1 MDKRWNSYLTFVM
14 PFLMQ
19 IHSASATA
27 GCSITSISS
36 PSAPTLQVAWDAYPG
51 AGASYRLKLRAV
63 NSTDTAPVMVVP
75 TGTQTLV
82 QGLRPGS
89 YYDVTLKALQ
99 YNMERCRVTQRALT
113 VPAATQITTSEA
125 LASTSIRFQWSA
137 VTGAD
142 RYFLILELYILSQG
156 LAPTRTQV
164 YNGSFASVTGQV
176 DGLNASTRYNC
187 FVISYNSA
195 GSGAPSRS
203 RIVSTPFQPPT
214 GVIVTSTGRSTA
226 TVAWDAVDMVLRYRL
241 TVSDD
246 DDGSVAPF
254 SRDTDSTSMDIT
266 DLGPCSNYTVG
277 VASVNNF
284 RIAGEAANV
293 SHTTATI
300 KRVSTVQTDYSC
312 ANGMATVTWGLVFG
326 ANSYRATASDRNGT
340 GLSCNSSSTT
350 CQISNLRC
358 GTQYEVLVTAISDDC
373 ESISNTSGLFET
385 VPCAPVGRK
394 IYRECNSNAI
404 IFSWQPTNNTLYYV
418 ATSTDSS
425 NKRVF
430 CRTTE
435 TSCFFTNSDCGQR
448 YHFTVYA
455 ISTCDSEVSPP
466 EFVDTSPCLPTSVR
480 TTLNCETQLL
490 SATWDRVAGAQDYMV
505 EAMGNN
511 GDQYNCSSSNNS
523 CALASLPCG
532 EHLSVWITASNEECS
547 TNRVLGEAAETVPCS
562 PTNVSAV
569 VGCSPDSARVN
580 WTASGG
586 AVFYIATAK
595 HGDGSQHSC
604 TSYGTN
610 CLIERLTCG
619 QDYNVSLTATNF
631 KCNSSISAEFA
642 ITTAPCPPQ
651 SVQATIKCEANTA
664 LIKWQHSQSTG
675 NFMALL
681 EDQKGQEHRLN
692 CTSNTVNSCQISA
705 LPCGRMYN
713 ITVTYDDERCPMTST
728 AISMASVLCSP
739 TNVTATQSCGQ
750 TSVPVSWL
758 ASLGAVNYTAFAV
771 SSTGQRTECSATGT
785 SCIIQGSLHCGQV
798 YTIAVVA
805 VNDNCTSQESQ
816 SISLYT
822 ALCSPTNLS
831 GEVTSGSHIPMA
843 VQVTWDMSPVYG
855 AIYTLRSEVVEVPG
869 SNSTYNTTHTNFTL
883 AGLQCGQKHSI
894 RVKAEDGNCTS
905 AESPAIE
912 VATAPC
918 MPANLTARVDCGTSM
933 GNFSWS
939 ETHGVDFYTVE
950 VMGDDGHM
958 DSCTST
964 HTSCVVRLHCG
975 CSYAASLVVSAGG
988 SNSSKHAAINFDSG
1002 PCMPMAVVTNSDCN
1016 SSIGLVSWTASNIN
1030 QTYLAVATGLDGH
1043 NHECVTN
1050 TSSCT
1055 WDDLHCGEEYTV
1067 QVMARNGNCT
1077 SLPSNGHIIHMGP
1090 CMLQAVVTNSEC
1102 NSSIGSVSWT
1112 ASSMNETYIAVAT
1125 GLDGHTH
1132 KCFTNTSSCT
1142 WDDLHCGEKYTVHV
1156 MARNGNLTGLPSK
1169 GSPIHTGP
1177 CMPQAVVTNSE
1188 CNSSIGLVSWTAS
1201 NINQTY
1207 LAVATGLDGHNHE
1220 CVTNT
1225 SSCTWDD
1232 LHCGEEY
1239 TVQVMARNGN
1249 CTSLPSNGPNIH
1261 MGPCMLQAV
1270 VTNSECNSSIGSVSW
1285 TASSMNETYIAVATG
1300 LDGHTHEC
1308 FTNTSS
1314 CTWDDLHCGEKY
1326 TVHVMVRNGNLTGL
1340 PSNGSPIHTGPC
1352 MPQAVVTNSECN
1364 SSIASVSWTANNLN
1378 QTYIAVATGLDGH
1391 NHECV
1396 TNTSSC
1402 TWDDL
1407 HCGEKYTVHVMARNG
1422 NCTGLPSNGSPI
1434 HTGPCMPQAVV
1445 TNSECN
1451 SSIASVSWTANNLNQ
1466 TYIAVATGLDG
1477 HNHECVTNT
1486 SSCTWDDLH
1495 CGEKYTVHVMA
1506 RNGNCTGLPSNGS
1519 PIHTGACR
1527 PMAVVTNSECNSSIG
1542 LVSWTASNINQ
1553 TYLAVATGLDGHNHE
1568 CVTNTSSCT
1577 WDDLHCG
1584 EEYTVQVMARNGNC
1598 TSLPSNGPIIHM
1610 GPCMLQAV
1618 VTNSECNS
1626 SIGSVSWTASSM
1638 NETYIA
1644 VATGLDGH
1652 THKCFTNTSSCT
1664 WDDLHCGEKYTVHV
1678 MARNGNL
1685 TGQPSN
1691 GSPIHTGPCMPQA
1704 VVTNSEC
1711 NSSIGL
1717 VSWTASN
1724 INQTYLAVATGLDGH
1739 NHECVTNTSSCTW
1752 DDLHCGEEYTVQVM
1766 ARNGN
1771 CTSLPSNGPI
1781 IHMGPCM
1788 LQAVVTNSECNSSI
1802 GSVSWTAS
1810 SMNETYIAVA
1820 TGVDG
1825 HTHECFTN
1833 TSSCT
1838 WDDLHCGE
1846 KYTVHVMARNGN
1858 LTGLPSNGSPIHTGP
1873 CMPQAVVTNS
1883 ECNSSIASVSWTA
1896 NNLNQTYI
1904 AVATGLDGH
1913 NHECVT
1919 NTSSC
1924 TWDDLHCGEKYTVHV
1939 MARNGNCTGL
1949 PSNGSPI
1956 HTGPCMP
1963 IAVVTNSDCNS
1974 SIGLVS
1980 WTASNIN
1987 QTYIAVAT
1995 GLDGHNHECVTNT
2008 SSCTWDDLHCGEKY
2022 TVHVMARNGNLTG
2035 LPSNGSPI
2043 HTGPCMPM
2051 AVVTNSDCNSSIG
2064 LVSWTASNINQT
2076 YLAVATGL
2084 DGHNHECVTNTSSCT
2099 WDDLHCGEEY
2109 TVQVMA
2115 RNGNCTSLPSNG
2127 PIIHMGPC
2135 MLQAVVNN
2143 SECNSSIGSVS
2154 WTASSMN
2161 ETYIAVA
2168 TGLDGHTHE
2177 CFTNTSSCT
2186 WDDLH
2191 CGEKYTV
2198 HVMARN
2204 GNCTGL
2210 PSNGSPIHTGPCMP
2224 MAVVTNSECN
2234 SSIGLVSW
2242 TASNI
2247 NQTYL
2252 AVATGLD
2259 GHNHECVTNTSSC
2272 TWDDLHC
2279 GEEYTVQVMARN
2291 GNCTS
2296 LPSNGPIIHMG
2307 PCMLQAVVTNSEC
2320 NSSIGSVSWTA
2331 SSMNETY
2338 IAVATG
2344 LDGHTHECF
2353 TNTSSCTWDD
2363 LHCGEKYTVHVMARN
2378 GNCTGLPSNGS
2389 PIHTGP
2395 CMPMA
2400 VVTNSECNSSIGL
2413 VSWTASNINQ
2423 TYLAVAT
2430 GLDGHNHECVT
2441 NTSSCTW
2448 DDLHCGEEYTVQVM
2462 ARNGNCTSLPS
2473 NGPIIHMGPCM
2484 LQAVVTNSECNS
2496 SIGSVSWTA
2505 SSMNETYI
2513 AVATGLDGHTHE
2525 CFTNTSSCTWDDLHC
2540 GEKYTVHVMA
2550 RNGNCT
2556 GLPSNGSPIHTGPC
2570 MPMAVVTNSECNSS
2584 IGLVSWTASNI
2595 NQTYLAVATG
2605 LDGHNHEC
2613 VTNTSSCTWDDLH
2626 CGEEYTVQVMAR
2638 NGNCTSLPSNGP
2650 IIHMGPC
2657 MLQAVVTNS
2666 ECNSSIGSVSWTAS
2680 SMNETYI
2687 AVATG
2692 LDGHTHECFTNT
2704 SSCTWDDLHCGE
2716 KYTVHVMARNGNLTG
2731 LPSNGSPIHT
2741 GPCMPQAVVTNSECN
2756 SSIASVSWTANNLNQ
2771 TYIAVATGLDG
2782 HNHEC
2787 VTNTSSCTWDDLHCG
2802 EKYTVHVMARNGNC
2816 TSLPS
2821 NGSPIH
2827 TGPCMPMAVVT
2838 NSDCNSS
2845 IGLVSWTAS
2854 NINQTYLAVAT
2865 GLDGH
2870 NHECVTNTSS
2880 CTWDDLHCGEEYTVQ
2895 VMARNGNCTSL
2906 PSNGPIIHMG
2916 PCMLQAVVTN
2926 SECNSS
2932 IGSVSWTACSMNET
2946 YIAVATGLDGH
2957 THECFTNTSSCTWD
2971 DLHCG
2976 EKYTVHVMARNGNCT
2991 GLPSNGSPIHTGPC
3005 MPMAVVTNSDCNS
3018 SIGLVSWTASNI
3030 NQTYLAV
3037 ATGLDGH
3044 NHECV
3049 TNTSSCTWDDLH
3061 CGEEYTVQ
3069 VMARNGNCTSLP
3081 SNGPII
3087 HMGPCMLQAVVTNS
3101 ECNSSIGS
3109 VSWTASSM
3117 NETYIAVATGLDGH
3131 THECFTN
3138 TSSCTWDDLHCGEKY
3153 TVHVM
3158 ARNGNLTGLPSKGS
3172 PIHTGPCMPQAVVTN
3187 SVCNSSIASVSWTA
3201 NNLNQTYIAVATAL
3215 DGHNHEC
3222 VTNTSSCTWDDLH
3235 CGEKYTV
3242 HVMARNGNCTGL
3254 PSNGSPIHTGPCMP
3268 MAVVTNSDCNSSI
3281 GLVSWTASNIN
3292 QTYLAVATGLDGH
3305 NHECVTNTSSC
3316 TWDDLHCG
3324 EEYTVQVMARNGNCT
3339 SLPSNGPI
3347 IHMGPCML
3355 LAVVTNS
3362 ECNSSI
3368 GSVSWTA
3375 SRMNETYI
3383 AVATGLEGHTHECF
3397 TNTSSCTWDDLHCG
3411 EKYTVHVMARN
3422 GNLTGL
3428 PSNGSPIHTGPCMP
3442 QAVVTNSECNSSIA
3456 SVSWTANNLNQT
3468 YIAVAT
3474 GLDGHNHEC
3483 VTNTSSCTWDDL
3495 HCGEEYTVHVMA
3507 RNGNCTGLPS
3517 NGSPIHTG
3525 PCMPMSVVTNSDC
3538 NSSIGLV
3545 SWTASNI
3552 NQTYLA
3558 VATGLDGHNHECVT
3572 NTSSCTWDNLH
3583 CGEEYTV
3590 QVMARNGNCTSLPS
3604 SSSVIHMAPCP
3615 PQSISGT
3622 LDCVTNSAWI
3632 SWNSSQGAASYTVMS
3647 LVDGDHRFNCTTS
3660 TNSTCEVQD
3669 LECGAMYNFSVIA
3682 SNSFCDSMP
3691 STPIELETAPCS
3703 LSAITAFVQ
3712 CHNSS
3717 ILVVWETMAGGEGN
3731 TQYNATAEASDR
3743 TYLYCNSTDT
3753 HCTLW
3758 GARCDLR
3765 YTIIVAAS
3773 SDHCSGLRSPP
3784 FRISMEPC
3792 PPRELVVNTSC
3803 GDSGALVSWRPSPV
3817 AEDYLVTARA
3827 SDGHMPTCNTSFSN
3841 CSLSDLH
3848 CGQQYML
3855 SVTASHQNCSS
3866 RASQNVTFNTVICQP
3881 DVLSVSIHCV
3891 NQSAVLSW
3899 TPVGDVV
3906 GYSASAENEAGH
3918 MLFCNSSSE
3927 PTCTMGGLQCGSQ
3940 YNFSVQASDGTCNR
3954 SISEPVLAGGVPCP
3968 PEDLQVQLLPME
3980 SAVQTLHFEWS
3991 QVACPDVQY
4000 QLILTGSILGDSQ
4013 AQFEL
4018 SSYWTNSTFFEMPL
4032 PCGSSYLAMVQGRGP
4047 AGTSAPSEALN
4058 GTTAPCSPANVT
4070 FRGSTASAVLSWYDS
4085 VFATYY
4091 TVYDNRTA
4099 PPSQLCN
4106 LTELTCSLTEVPHGS
4121 VLITASNAAGESD
4134 SAPVERVIGG
4144 GRSRRDLRDNN
4155 KAALSVPIVSV
4166 IVEGS
4171 TVLVVKWPPVR
4182 GVDFYSLVISQQNN
4196 TQTLRVDGE
4205 KTMLTDLSPDSTYC
4219 LSVRA
4224 ESSSTVGSYSKPQCV
4239 QTA

>member
-51 AGASYRLKLRAV
+51 AGASYRLNLRAV

-490 SATWDRVAGAQDYMV
+490 SATWDSVAGAQDYMV

-883 AGLQCGQKHSI
+883 AGLQCGQRHSI

-1002 PCMPMAVVTNSDCN
+1002 PCMPMAVVTNSD
-1016 SSIGLVSWTASNIN
+1016 
-1030 QTYLAVATGLDGH
+1030 
-1043 NHECVTN
+1043 
-1050 TSSCT
+1050 
-1055 WDDLHCGEEYTV
+1055 
-1067 QVMARNGNCT
+1067 
-1077 SLPSNGHIIHMGP
+1077 
-1090 CMLQAVVTNSEC
+1090 
-1102 NSSIGSVSWT
+1102 
-1112 ASSMNETYIAVAT
+1112 
-1125 GLDGHTH
+1125 
-1132 KCFTNTSSCT
+1132 
-1142 WDDLHCGEKYTVHV
+1142 
-1156 MARNGNLTGLPSK
+1156 
-1169 GSPIHTGP
+1169 
-1177 CMPQAVVTNSE
+1177 
-1188 CNSSIGLVSWTAS
+1188 
-1201 NINQTY
+1201 
-1207 LAVATGLDGHNHE
+1207 
-1220 CVTNT
+1220 
-1225 SSCTWDD
+1225 
-1232 LHCGEEY
+1232 
-1239 TVQVMARNGN
+1239 
-1249 CTSLPSNGPNIH
+1249 
-1261 MGPCMLQAV
+1261 
-1270 VTNSECNSSIGSVSW
+1270 
-1285 TASSMNETYIAVATG
+1285 
-1300 LDGHTHEC
+1300 
-1308 FTNTSS
+1308 
-1314 CTWDDLHCGEKY
+1314 
-1326 TVHVMVRNGNLTGL
+1326 
-1340 PSNGSPIHTGPC
+1340 
-1352 MPQAVVTNSECN
+1352 
-1364 SSIASVSWTANNLN
+1364 
-1378 QTYIAVATGLDGH
+1378 
-1391 NHECV
+1391 
-1396 TNTSSC
+1396 
-1402 TWDDL
+1402 
-1407 HCGEKYTVHVMARNG
+1407 
-1422 NCTGLPSNGSPI
+1422 
-1434 HTGPCMPQAVV
+1434 
-1445 TNSECN
+1445 
-1451 SSIASVSWTANNLNQ
+1451 
-1466 TYIAVATGLDG
+1466 
-1477 HNHECVTNT
+1477 
-1486 SSCTWDDLH
+1486 
-1495 CGEKYTVHVMA
+1495 
-1506 RNGNCTGLPSNGS
+1506 
-1519 PIHTGACR
+1519 
-1527 PMAVVTNSECNSSIG
+1527 
-1542 LVSWTASNINQ
+1542 
-1553 TYLAVATGLDGHNHE
+1553 
-1568 CVTNTSSCT
+1568 
-1577 WDDLHCG
+1577 
-1584 EEYTVQVMARNGNC
+1584 
-1598 TSLPSNGPIIHM
+1598 
-1610 GPCMLQAV
+1610 
-1618 VTNSECNS
+1618 
-1626 SIGSVSWTASSM
+1626 
-1638 NETYIA
+1638 
-1644 VATGLDGH
+1644 
-1652 THKCFTNTSSCT
+1652 
-1664 WDDLHCGEKYTVHV
+1664 
-1678 MARNGNL
+1678 
-1685 TGQPSN
+1685 
-1691 GSPIHTGPCMPQA
+1691 
-1704 VVTNSEC
+1704 
-1711 NSSIGL
+1711 
-1717 VSWTASN
+1717 
-1724 INQTYLAVATGLDGH
+1724 
-1739 NHECVTNTSSCTW
+1739 
-1752 DDLHCGEEYTVQVM
+1752 
-1766 ARNGN
+1766 
-1771 CTSLPSNGPI
+1771 
-1781 IHMGPCM
+1781 
-1788 LQAVVTNSECNSSI
+1788 
-1802 GSVSWTAS
+1802 
-1810 SMNETYIAVA
+1810 
-1820 TGVDG
+1820 
-1825 HTHECFTN
+1825 
-1833 TSSCT
+1833 
-1838 WDDLHCGE
+1838 
-1846 KYTVHVMARNGN
+1846 
-1858 LTGLPSNGSPIHTGP
+1858 
-1873 CMPQAVVTNS
+1873 
-1883 ECNSSIASVSWTA
+1883 
-1896 NNLNQTYI
+1896 
-1904 AVATGLDGH
+1904 
-1913 NHECVT
+1913 
-1919 NTSSC
+1919 
-1924 TWDDLHCGEKYTVHV
+1924 
-1939 MARNGNCTGL
+1939 
-1949 PSNGSPI
+1949 
-1956 HTGPCMP
+1956 
-1963 IAVVTNSDCNS
+1963 
-1974 SIGLVS
+1974 
-1980 WTASNIN
+1980 
-1987 QTYIAVAT
+1987 
-1995 GLDGHNHECVTNT
+1995 
-2008 SSCTWDDLHCGEKY
+2008 
-2022 TVHVMARNGNLTG
+2022 
-2035 LPSNGSPI
+2035 
-2043 HTGPCMPM
+2043 
-2051 AVVTNSDCNSSIG
+2051 
-2064 LVSWTASNINQT
+2064 
-2076 YLAVATGL
+2076 
-2084 DGHNHECVTNTSSCT
+2084 
-2099 WDDLHCGEEY
+2099 
-2109 TVQVMA
+2109 
-2115 RNGNCTSLPSNG
+2115 
-2127 PIIHMGPC
+2127 
-2135 MLQAVVNN
+2135 
-2143 SECNSSIGSVS
+2143 
-2154 WTASSMN
+2154 
-2161 ETYIAVA
+2161 
-2168 TGLDGHTHE
+2168 
-2177 CFTNTSSCT
+2177 
-2186 WDDLH
+2186 
-2191 CGEKYTV
+2191 
-2198 HVMARN
+2198 
-2204 GNCTGL
+2204 
-2210 PSNGSPIHTGPCMP
+2210 
-2224 MAVVTNSECN
+2224 
-2234 SSIGLVSW
+2234 
-2242 TASNI
+2242 
-2247 NQTYL
+2247 
-2252 AVATGLD
+2252 
-2259 GHNHECVTNTSSC
+2259 
-2272 TWDDLHC
+2272 
-2279 GEEYTVQVMARN
+2279 
-2291 GNCTS
+2291 
-2296 LPSNGPIIHMG
+2296 
-2307 PCMLQAVVTNSEC
+2307 
-2320 NSSIGSVSWTA
+2320 
-2331 SSMNETY
+2331 
-2338 IAVATG
+2338 
-2344 LDGHTHECF
+2344 
-2353 TNTSSCTWDD
+2353 
-2363 LHCGEKYTVHVMARN
+2363 
-2378 GNCTGLPSNGS
+2378 
-2389 PIHTGP
+2389 
-2395 CMPMA
+2395 
-2400 VVTNSECNSSIGL
+2400 
-2413 VSWTASNINQ
+2413 
-2423 TYLAVAT
+2423 
-2430 GLDGHNHECVT
+2430 
-2441 NTSSCTW
+2441 
-2448 DDLHCGEEYTVQVM
+2448 
-2462 ARNGNCTSLPS
+2462 
-2473 NGPIIHMGPCM
+2473 
-2484 LQAVVTNSECNS
+2484 
-2496 SIGSVSWTA
+2496 
-2505 SSMNETYI
+2505 
-2513 AVATGLDGHTHE
+2513 
-2525 CFTNTSSCTWDDLHC
+2525 
-2540 GEKYTVHVMA
+2540 
-2550 RNGNCT
+2550 
-2556 GLPSNGSPIHTGPC
+2556 
-2570 MPMAVVTNSECNSS
+2570 CNSS

-2827 TGPCMPMAVVT
+2827 
-2838 NSDCNSS
+2838 
-2845 IGLVSWTAS
+2845 
-2854 NINQTYLAVAT
+2854 T

-3172 PIHTGPCMPQAVVTN
+3172 PIHT
-3187 SVCNSSIASVSWTA
+3187 
-3201 NNLNQTYIAVATAL
+3201 AL

-3355 LAVVTNS
+3355 QAVVTNS

-3383 AVATGLEGHTHECF
+3383 AVATGLDGHTHECF

-3428 PSNGSPIHTGPCMP
+3428 PSNGSPIH
-3442 QAVVTNSECNSSIA
+3442 
-3456 SVSWTANNLNQT
+3456 
-3468 YIAVAT
+3468 T

-3545 SWTASNI
+3545 CWTASNI

-3954 SISEPVLAGGVPCP
+3954 SISEPVLAGGVQCP

-4047 AGTSAPSEALN
+4047 AGTSAQSEALN